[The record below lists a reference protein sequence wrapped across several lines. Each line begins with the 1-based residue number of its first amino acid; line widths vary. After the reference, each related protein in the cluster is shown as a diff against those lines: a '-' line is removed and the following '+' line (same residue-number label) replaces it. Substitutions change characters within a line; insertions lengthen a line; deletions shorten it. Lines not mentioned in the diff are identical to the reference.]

1 MYLIK
6 TSKYLPGRSRY
17 PTSRDTSTSRYVGLL
32 LLILSL
38 FGVSHSAFAAGTIA
52 GTSVSNSATI
62 NYQVGAISQPA
73 ITSNAVAFVVDRRV
87 NLTVVTTDAAAV
99 SVTPG
104 SSNNVVTFTVTN
116 TGNDVMDFALS
127 NQALV
132 GGAAKFGGTDNI
144 NASSVSVFVEN
155 GVTPGYQAAQDTAT
169 FIDELAADGTRTVYI
184 VGTFPTGLNNSD
196 IATYGMIAEARA
208 AGGAGSLGAAL
219 VQDTGAD
226 NPSTVQI
233 VFGDG
238 TGTDDASRDARHSD
252 RSDFRVVTA
261 TLAVTKTSSVISD
274 PFNNTTN
281 PKAIPGA
288 VIEYTITMTNAAGA
302 ATASSITVSDSLN
315 AEITGGR
322 LAFNTTTYGAAQG
335 IQVTAPNIN
344 AGAATALT
352 NAADVDQGNFNVT
365 AVNTVTVTG
374 ISLTGGQSA
383 TVRFRVTV
391 Q

>member
-6 TSKYLPGRSRY
+6 TNKHLPGRSRH
-17 PTSRDTSTSRYVGLL
+17 PASRDTSTSRYVGLL
-32 LLILSL
+32 LFILSL
-38 FGVSHSAFAAGTIA
+38 FGVSHSALAAGTVA

-73 ITSNAVAFVVDRRV
+73 ITSNAVAFVVDKKV
-87 NLTVVTTDAAAV
+87 NMTVVTTDAAAV

-104 SSNNVVTFTVTN
+104 SSNNIVTFTVTN
-116 TGNDVMDFALS
+116 TSNDTMDFSLTS
-127 NQALV
+127 QALV
-132 GGAAKFGGTDNI
+132 GGTAKFTGTDNI
-144 NASSVSVFVEN
+144 NASAVSVFVES
-155 GVTPGYQAAQDTAT
+155 GATPGYQSAQDTAT
-169 FIDELAADGTRTVYI
+169 FIDELAADSSKTVYI
-184 VGTFPTGLNNSD
+184 VGTFPTGLSNGD

-208 AGGAGSLGAAL
+208 AGGASSLGAAL
-219 VQDTGAD
+219 TQDTGAD

-238 TGTDDASRDARHSD
+238 TGTDDASRDAKHSD
-252 RSDFRVVTA
+252 RSDFKVVTA
-261 TLAVTKTSSVISD
+261 TLAVTKSSSVISD

-288 VIEYTITMTNAAGA
+288 VIEYTITITNAASA
-302 ATASSITVSDSLN
+302 ATASSISVADSLN
-315 AEITGGR
+315 SEITGGR
-322 LAFNTTTYGAAQG
+322 LAFNTTTYGATQG

-344 AGAATALT
+344 AGVATALT
-352 NAADVDQGNFNVT
+352 NGSDADQGDFNVT
-365 AVNTVTVTG
+365 AGNTVTVTG

-383 TVRFRVTV
+383 TVKFRVTV

>member
-6 TSKYLPGRSRY
+6 SNKHLP
-17 PTSRDTSTSRYVGLL
+17 GLL

-38 FGVSHSAFAAGTIA
+38 LGVSHSALAAGTVA
-52 GTSVSNSATI
+52 GASVSNSATI
-62 NYQVGAISQPA
+62 NYQVNAISQPVIA
-73 ITSNAVAFVVDRRV
+73 SNTVTFVVDKKV

-104 SSNNVVTFTVTN
+104 SSNNIVTFTVTN
-116 TGNDVMDFALS
+116 TSNDAMDFALTS
-127 NQALV
+127 QALV

-144 NASSVSVFVEN
+144 NASAVSVFVES
-155 GVTPGYQAAQDTAT
+155 GGTPGYQAAQDTAT
-169 FIDELAADGTRTVYI
+169 FIDELAADGNKTVYI
-184 VGTFPTGLNNSD
+184 VGTFPTGLNNGD

-208 AGGAGSLGAAL
+208 AGAASSLGAAL
-219 VQDTGAD
+219 TQDTGAD

-238 TGTDDASRDARHSD
+238 TGTDDASRDAKHSD
-252 RSDFRVVTA
+252 RSDFKVVTA

-288 VIEYTITMTNAAGA
+288 VIEYTITITNAAGA
-302 ATASSITVSDSLN
+302 ATASSIAVSDSLDS
-315 AEITGGR
+315 EITGGR
-322 LAFNTTTYGAAQG
+322 LAFNATTYGATQG

-344 AGAATALT
+344 TGAATALT
-352 NAADVDQGNFNVT
+352 NAADVDQGDFNVT
-365 AVNTVTVTG
+365 AVNTITVTG

-383 TVRFRVTV
+383 TVKFRVTV

>member
-6 TSKYLPGRSRY
+6 TNKNLPGRSRY
-17 PTSRDTSTSRYVGLL
+17 TTSRDTSTSRYAGLL
-32 LLILSL
+32 LFILSL
-38 FGVSHSAFAAGTIA
+38 FGASHSAWAAGTVA

-62 NYQVGAISQPA
+62 NYQVGAITQPA
-73 ITSNAVAFVVDRRV
+73 IASNTVAFVVDRRV
-87 NLTVVTTDAAAV
+87 NLAVVTTDAAAV

-104 SSNNVVTFTVTN
+104 SSNNIITFTVTN
-116 TGNDVMDFALS
+116 TSNDVMDFALTS
-127 NQALV
+127 QALV
-132 GGAAKFGGTDNI
+132 GGAAKFTGTDNI
-144 NASSVSVFVEN
+144 NASAISVFVES
-155 GVTPGYQAAQDTAT
+155 GATPGYQAAQDTAT
-169 FIDELAADGTRTVYI
+169 FIDELAADVNRTVYI
-184 VGTFPTGLNNSD
+184 VGTFPTGLSNSD

-219 VQDTGAD
+219 TQDTGAD

-238 TGTDDASRDARHSD
+238 AGSDDAARDARQSD

-261 TLAVTKTSSVISD
+261 TLSVTKTSSVISD

-288 VIEYTITMTNAAGA
+288 VIEYTITITNAASA
-302 ATASSITVSDSLN
+302 ATASSIAVSDSLN

-322 LAFNTTTYGAAQG
+322 LAFNTTTYGATQG

-344 AGAATALT
+344 GGVATALT
-352 NAADVDQGNFNVT
+352 NASDADQGDFNVT
-365 AVNTVTVTG
+365 AGNTVTVTG

-383 TVRFRVTV
+383 TVKFRVTV